1 MSGCLTG
8 GGQMDDREIIELYHR
23 RDENAISETK
33 NKYEPYLMKI
43 AYNILADTED
53 SKESVNDTY
62 LKAWNSMPPHRPNYL
77 SAFLAQLARR
87 SSIDIFRK
95 RTSGKRAGSEYA
107 LSLEELSECVS
118 GTENPQN
125 SIETGELISA
135 VNSFLRSVSEEQRN
149 IFIMRYYFFDSVK
162 SIADRTGTGEAK
174 IKTTL
179 HRMRKN
185 LKTYL
190 EKEGFDI

>member
-1 MSGCLTG
+1 
-8 GGQMDDREIIELYHR
+8 MDDREIIELYHR

-62 LKAWNSMPPHRPNYL
+62 FKAWNSMPPHRPNYL

-107 LSLEELSECVS
+107 LSLDELSECVS
-118 GTENPQN
+118 GIENPQN

-162 SIADRTGTGEAK
+162 SIADRTGAGEAK

>member
-1 MSGCLTG
+1 ME
-8 GGQMDDREIIELYHR
+8 DREIIELYHR
-23 RDENAISETK
+23 RDENAINETK

-62 LKAWNSMPPHRPNYL
+62 LKAWNSMPPHRPEIL

-87 SSIDIFRK
+87 SSVDIFRK
-95 RTSGKRAGSEYA
+95 RTSGKRTGSEYA
-107 LSLEELSECVS
+107 LSLDELAECIS
-118 GTENPQN
+118 GTDSPQN
-125 SIETGELISA
+125 SIETGEMIAA

-149 IFIMRYYFFDSVK
+149 IFITRYYFFDSVK
-162 SIADRTGTGEAK
+162 NIAERTGASEAK
-174 IKTTL
+174 IKTVL
-179 HRMRKN
+179 HRMRKK
-185 LKTYL
+185 LKAYL